1 MRPLLSEDRAI
12 LVNWLVTETGFG
24 ENDVLPPGVP
34 GEAAP
39 GVAAVLISSAYF
51 QLR

>member
-1 MRPLLSEDRAI
+1 MID
-12 LVNWLVTETGFG
+12 WLVAESGAG
-24 ENDVLPPGVP
+24 ENDTLPPGV
-34 GEAAP
+34 AAQVAP